1 MSSPTSTFDV
11 DLDDER
17 ANNSGDVLGSSAAL
31 QVRELERERRLR
43 EIERSFQNIVSEA
56 EITEGRIYENV
67 FTERGDIHNEV
78 FLSNKEYEMEQSR
91 PKSMAGKLKE
101 KAINKVKRNKTPKEA
116 FEFEVQSKTA
126 AGNFDDFVPANDFS
140 SHKQHMN
147 RPSSPNH
154 ARLVYNVAVSARKHS
169 SKIAI
174 ALLIFITI
182 IISTVTVSAFKED
195 PISTLSEETWENLKA
210 IRTVLVDQGIQKGPL
225 VDFES
230 MQFAAVTQ
238 LAEEVTMKTV
248 SIGSIIDKQKIV
260 VETNAAGMPANF
272 NNAYRE
278 RRIVLERYILLTLYY
293 TTSSQAKSWKKK
305 TNWLSNDLNVC
316 EGWHGIACMTLAG
329 DDITLDVVR
338 DINLVS
344 NDIHGEIPLELS
356 SLPQLEYLNLSNNFL
371 FGQVPKSLGQIET
384 LKRVELGNNQ
394 LTGKIP
400 DTFCTLQSEHVLVEL
415 AADCGVIDCPCCTEC
430 I

>member
-1 MSSPTSTFDV
+1 MHYQEAAMSSPTSTFDV

-230 MQFAAVTQ
+230 
-238 LAEEVTMKTV
+238 
-248 SIGSIIDKQKIV
+248 
-260 VETNAAGMPANF
+260 
-272 NNAYRE
+272 
-278 RRIVLERYILLTLYY
+278 
-293 TTSSQAKSWKKK
+293 
-305 TNWLSNDLNVC
+305 
-316 EGWHGIACMTLAG
+316 EGCA
-329 DDITLDVVR
+329 R
-338 DINLVS
+338 
-344 NDIHGEIPLELS
+344 
-356 SLPQLEYLNLSNNFL
+356 
-371 FGQVPKSLGQIET
+371 
-384 LKRVELGNNQ
+384 
-394 LTGKIP
+394 
-400 DTFCTLQSEHVLVEL
+400 
-415 AADCGVIDCPCCTEC
+415 CGT
-430 I
+430 